1 MTRSNLKQTSW
12 ESINLRGDNL
22 DNNVAA
28 LNKVLKG
35 FIAYQEKKAQ
45 TYLCL
50 LSSLFPVCNCGL
62 CTSEIAQ

>member
-12 ESINLRGDNL
+12 ESINLSGDNL

-35 FIAYQEKKAQ
+35 FIAHQEKKKNRPTFAS
-45 TYLCL
+45 CP
-50 LSSLFPVCNCGL
+50 LFSQSVTVG
-62 CTSEIAQ
+62 

>member
-12 ESINLRGDNL
+12 ESINLSGDNL

-35 FIAYQEKKAQ
+35 FIAHQEKKR
-45 TYLCL
+45 TDLPL
-50 LSSLFPVCNCGL
+50 PLVLSFPSL
-62 CTSEIAQ
+62 

>member
-12 ESINLRGDNL
+12 ESVNLSGDNL

-28 LNKVLKG
+28 LSKVLKG
-35 FIAYQEKKAQ
+35 FIAHQEKKAQ

-50 LSSLFPVCNCGL
+50 LSSLFPVCNYKCGL
-62 CTSEIAQ
+62 AQAK

>member
-12 ESINLRGDNL
+12 ESINLSGDNL

-35 FIAYQEKKAQ
+35 FIAHQGKKAQ

-62 CTSEIAQ
+62 AQAK